1 MGEANGTYNMATTIS
16 HDDISEYYGRKLQR
30 SGDLKTT
37 ACSAAKSPHP
47 IIRKLLGKIPSD
59 VSAQFYGCGSPV
71 PLGIEG
77 RRVLDLGCG
86 SGQDCYLAS
95 ALVGSHG
102 AVTGIDMTAELLEV
116 AEAHMEE
123 YSASLGY
130 SKSNMR
136 FVEGRIEDLRAAG
149 VEDGSIDLIISNC
162 VVNLCP
168 DKDKV
173 FLEAYRVLAPGGEMH
188 FSDMYATRRLS
199 AGTAN
204 NQALSLCR
212 RHIGS
217 SRYLDC
223 WRGPKRTTVNWL
235 STRET

>member
-116 AEAHMEE
+116 AEAHMKE

-149 VEDGSIDLIISNC
+149 AVGRGSHWSAVPRRFHLARNKIRISC
-162 VVNLCP
+162 SKDFNLC
-168 DKDKV
+168 
-173 FLEAYRVLAPGGEMH
+173 
-188 FSDMYATRRLS
+188 T
-199 AGTAN
+199 
-204 NQALSLCR
+204 
-212 RHIGS
+212 
-217 SRYLDC
+217 SRYH
-223 WRGPKRTTVNWL
+223 
-235 STRET
+235 